1 MLTMPST
8 EAKTHFGAL
17 LDKAQRE
24 PVLIE
29 KKGRPVAVMMSEVEY
44 QSYEALKLDALQR
57 DLMMGIEQ
65 ANNNQLLSVDEA
77 FEDLL

>member
-29 KKGRPVAVMMSEVEY
+29 KKGRPVAAMMSKDEY
-44 QSYEALKLDALQR
+44 QSYEVLKLEALQR

-77 FEDLL
+77 FERLT